1 MAFPR
6 NLNNYCEF
14 LDLHVL
20 FKAARYVVKSIGVS
34 LRTDTPQA
42 FVTLVFFHEP
52 NKLNCTQLNL
62 RYCLE
67 MPHKVTKCT

>member
-42 FVTLVFFHEP
+42 FVTLVFFS
-52 NKLNCTQLNL
+52 
-62 RYCLE
+62 
-67 MPHKVTKCT
+67 